1 MIFFILLSISLY
13 FWINALYETI
23 RKKDEEINT
32 IKLQIDLHNLNIK
45 YNRNYQDTLL
55 NNE

>member
-23 RKKDEEINT
+23 RKRDEEINT